1 MSFRR
6 RILGLNRTTGIIS
19 LRILSVSTFVLLC
32 LIFAMPCIAETID
45 GNVSETATPEQQA
58 VPQMSQPQPNM
69 QSQYPQAA
77 PPGTAYGN
85 AQQMGAPQT
94 LYGGTQASAQ
104 YDEQGHRIVGVLG
117 AKVDMVHGFVQAV
130 FPPSSLNQWGIHPG
144 DRVLGYD
151 YHPWVNGWDMEKAI
165 NAGPPGAVMQ
175 ITILHDN
182 RMLNIMA
189 PRVDSRALVGYD
201 RFLGNNYFEKRAKQ
215 SQY

>member
-1 MSFRR
+1 
-6 RILGLNRTTGIIS
+6 
-19 LRILSVSTFVLLC
+19 
-32 LIFAMPCIAETID
+32 MPGGAETID

-58 VPQMSQPQPNM
+58 VPQTSQPYQPNM
-69 QSQYPQAA
+69 QSQIPQAA
-77 PPGTAYGN
+77 PPN
-85 AQQMGAPQT
+85 APPT
-94 LYGGTQASAQ
+94 LYGGTQANAQ

-201 RFLGNNYFEKRAKQ
+201 RFLGNHYFEKRAKE

>member
-1 MSFRR
+1 MRWTEGVCNLS
-6 RILGLNRTTGIIS
+6 RIQSI
-19 LRILSVSTFVLLC
+19 STFTFLILLVGS
-32 LIFAMPCIAETID
+32 ASDAQTIN
-45 GNVSETATPEQQA
+45 GGVSETAVPEQQ
-58 VPQMSQPQPNM
+58 QQQLEQQQIQQQQI
-69 QSQYPQAA
+69 QSEMPQAA
-77 PPGTAYGN
+77 P
-85 AQQMGAPQT
+85 QV
-94 LYGGTQASAQ
+94 LYGQTQSNAQ

-117 AKVDMVHGFVQAV
+117 AKVDMIHGFVQAV

-151 YHPWVNGWDMEKAI
+151 YHPWKDGWDMERAI
-165 NAGPPGAVMQ
+165 NAGPPGAVIQ

-201 RFLGNNYFEKRAKQ
+201 RFLGNHYFQKRVNQ

>member
-1 MSFRR
+1 MS
-6 RILGLNRTTGIIS
+6 RIQSI
-19 LRILSVSTFVLLC
+19 STFAFLILLVGS
-32 LIFAMPCIAETID
+32 ASDAQTIN
-45 GNVSETATPEQQA
+45 GGVSETAVPEQQ
-58 VPQMSQPQPNM
+58 QQQLQQQQIQQQQIQQQQLQQQQIQQQQLRQQQI
-69 QSQYPQAA
+69 QSEMPQAA
-77 PPGTAYGN
+77 P
-85 AQQMGAPQT
+85 QV
-94 LYGGTQASAQ
+94 LYGQTQSNAQ

-117 AKVDMVHGFVQAV
+117 AKVDMIHGFVQAV

-151 YHPWVNGWDMEKAI
+151 YHPWKDGWDMERAI
-165 NAGPPGAVMQ
+165 NAGPPGAVIQ

-201 RFLGNNYFEKRAKQ
+201 RFLGNHYFQKRVNQ